1 MNKNEQF
8 STVFRKHG
16 GSLPDSRTAP
26 DVAEKAEKQI
36 RFYSSIAP
44 AIYVGI
50 VENRT
55 FNAIATRN
63 NFGEFIALYSGA
75 LTQLTMYAY
84 QLFSDPALCPDI
96 GDVSIEKCEPQI
108 IERLKSGDLAHA
120 MTLRYM
126 PFCPIR
132 KSVSELIAESA
143 CLTLFLHEVAH
154 IEGCHLDLIYDE
166 MCLSEY
172 QEINIHPLNEKE
184 SLLLRALELEADS
197 LALLNSLAIWR
208 NLAEHPT
215 YHELQSFG
223 ATRSWLIA
231 TELLFFVM
239 SFNHERARRKQLASH
254 PSVLSRFFNIRLLRG
269 AHGNEDEEL
278 INAVNDPRTT
288 MLVHWVIKHE
298 LSSPMFE
305 GFHEQSSESIEEL
318 TELKAHVETLWSR
331 LEEYQYKRSQRN
343 ATGVESCNHAS
354 A

>member
-1 MNKNEQF
+1 M
-8 STVFRKHG
+8 R
-16 GSLPDSRTAP
+16 L
-26 DVAEKAEKQI
+26 
-36 RFYSSIAP
+36 Y
-44 AIYVGI
+44 
-50 VENRT
+50 
-55 FNAIATRN
+55 NAIATRN

-75 LTQLTMYAY
+75 LTQLSMYAY
-84 QLFSDPALCPDI
+84 QLFSDPAFYPDI

-172 QEINIHPLNEKE
+172 QEININPLNEKE
-184 SLLLRALELEADS
+184 SLLLRALELEADT

-208 NLAEHPT
+208 KLTEDQA

-223 ATRSWLIA
+223 ATWSWLIA

-254 PSVLSRFFNIRLLRG
+254 PSILSRFSIF
-269 AHGNEDEEL
+269 DFSEE
-278 INAVNDPRTT
+278 RTVMKT
-288 MLVHWVIKHE
+288 
-298 LSSPMFE
+298 
-305 GFHEQSSESIEEL
+305 
-318 TELKAHVETLWSR
+318 
-331 LEEYQYKRSQRN
+331 RS
-343 ATGVESCNHAS
+343 
-354 A
+354 

>member
-1 MNKNEQF
+1 MNKKEQF
-8 STVFRKHG
+8 STVFREYG
-16 GSLPDSRTAP
+16 SSLPDSRTAP
-26 DVAEKAEKQI
+26 DVAEKADKQI

-44 AIYVGI
+44 AICVGI

-63 NFGEFIALYSGA
+63 KFGEFIALYSGA

-84 QLFSDPALCPDI
+84 QLFSDPALYPDI

-132 KSVSELIAESA
+132 KSVSEMIAESA
-143 CLTLFLHEVAH
+143 CLTLLSHEVAH

-172 QEINIHPLNEKE
+172 QEININPLNEKE
-184 SLLLRALELEADS
+184 SLLLRALELEADT

-208 NLAEHPT
+208 KVTENQA
-215 YHELQSFG
+215 YHELRSFG

-254 PSVLSRFFNIRLLRG
+254 PSILSRFLNIRLLRG
-269 AHGNEDEEL
+269 THGNEDEEL
-278 INAVNDPRTT
+278 INAVNEPRIS

-298 LSSPMFE
+298 LSSPILESFR
-305 GFHEQSSESIEEL
+305 EQSPESIEEL
-318 TELKAHVETLWSR
+318 TELKAHGQTLWSR
-331 LEEYQYKRSQRN
+331 IEEYQYKRSQRI
-343 ATGVESCNHAS
+343 TTV
-354 A
+354 